1 MKTLIELFDKEP
13 IYNYLAATVFKPEK
27 VVFVGDGESRRRE
40 NIAAT
45 ESYAKIMKLGCRF
58 ERAYANSEDFYDV
71 QRTVRNLIDRERA
84 LGNDCTVDVTGG
96 RDLALVA
103 VGSLMSEGTEVI
115 FYDLKT
121 NSYQFLSDGKT
132 VEVKAEIPCNAFIA
146 IAGGTVYETARNMDF
161 ASREKVVIRKLIEV
175 YFRYS
180 DVWTKFVKY
189 LQHISKKEGEKVGD
203 SLDVTAPLSFTEA
216 GRFFSSD
223 DEIMRELEKTGA
235 VRNLEIDR
243 KKGVMHFDYMSRDV
257 ANLLVNE
264 GIWLEL
270 SVYLAGKNSPEFC
283 DVQTGVKFVW
293 DIPQSG
299 ESVGRLL
306 SENTP
311 RNEVDVILTR
321 GVRPVFVSCKTRFP
335 ANEDLNEL
343 YAIKEKFGGG
353 LACAVL
359 ATTKRVDKSL
369 PVAERAREM
378 GIEILDE
385 RFFRNG
391 TVSDELERIAKKGTV

>member
-27 VVFVGDGESRRRE
+27 VIFVGDGEARRYE

-45 ESYAKIMKLGCRF
+45 EEYARIMKLECRF
-58 ERAYANSEDFYDV
+58 ERAYAKSEDFHDV
-71 QRTVRNLIDRERA
+71 RRTVKNLIAKEMS
-84 LGNDCTVDVTGG
+84 LGNECVVDVTGG

-103 VGSLMSEGTEVI
+103 AGSLMSEGTEVI

-121 NSYQFLSDGKT
+121 NSYQFLSDEKT
-132 VEVKAEIPCNAFIA
+132 VKVEAEIPCKAFIT

-161 ASREKVVIRKLIEV
+161 SADEKEIVHQLIDI
-175 YFRYS
+175 YFEHAES
-180 DVWTKFVKY
+180 WTKFVKY
-189 LQHISKKEGEKVGD
+189 LQRISKKEGEKVGD
-203 SLDVTAPLSFTEA
+203 SLDVEAPLSFTDD
-216 GRFFSSD
+216 GRFFRSN
-223 DEIMRELEKTGA
+223 DEIMRTLEKSGA
-235 VRNLEIDR
+235 VKSLEID
-243 KKGVMHFDYMSRDV
+243 KKKNSMSFEYFSRDI

-270 SVYLAGKNSPEFC
+270 SVYLAGKNSSEFY
-283 DVQTGVKFVW
+283 DAQTGVKFVW
-293 DIPQSG
+293 DIPQKNAPLS
-299 ESVGRLL
+299 RLL

-321 GVRPVFVSCKTRFP
+321 GVRPIFISCKTRLP

-353 LACAVL
+353 LALAVL
-359 ATTKRVDKSL
+359 ATTKRVDGEL

-378 GIEILDE
+378 GIDIVDE

-391 TVSDELERIAKKGTV
+391 TVSRELERIARKGTV